1 MILGSSL
8 DRSYLILLFM
18 QSVEEA
24 ECQRAFDSAVQ
35 TYNSSFDH
43 KKHIE
48 EVELLISELLDALF

>member
-1 MILGSSL
+1 
-8 DRSYLILLFM
+8 M

-24 ECQRAFDSAVQ
+24 ECRRAFDSAVG

-48 EVELLISELLDALF
+48 EVGLLISELLDALIGIFWNLFCLIGVCRIL